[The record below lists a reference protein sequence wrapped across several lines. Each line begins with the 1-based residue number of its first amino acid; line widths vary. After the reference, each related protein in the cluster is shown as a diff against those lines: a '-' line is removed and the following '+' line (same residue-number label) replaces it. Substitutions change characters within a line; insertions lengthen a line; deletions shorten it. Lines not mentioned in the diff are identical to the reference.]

1 MAPRE
6 PTPLVVMEPGNT
18 GQGEAA
24 DVLRRQAESPW
35 LIAIDNPYGMAILV
49 RKPPDRASP
58 VGPPAKHLMPRRIE
72 RAIEMLRSTKDPL
85 VEIALATGFNSQAHF
100 TTSFCE
106 ATGVTPARWR
116 RERMG

>member
-1 MAPRE
+1 
-6 PTPLVVMEPGNT
+6 
-18 GQGEAA
+18 
-24 DVLRRQAESPW
+24 
-35 LIAIDNPYGMAILV
+35 
-49 RKPPDRASP
+49 
-58 VGPPAKHLMPRRIE
+58 
-72 RAIEMLRSTKDPL
+72 L